1 MMLRMRVL
9 LLLGI
14 SLTVVNSESLADE
27 TSYASYSPAV
37 YVVAGL
43 LVVDVGVSLS
53 NGFSLSRGDPN
64 RLNGYFGLVTGTA
77 SLGLVAA
84 NLAMEDDEDLRNG
97 FALMM
102 GTAGTASLVLGV
114 LNIKQARLASAETA
128 EISKITVF
136 PSLSAEKGQGYR
148 IGVDVNITF

>member
-9 LLLGI
+9 VLLGI
-14 SLTVVNSESLADE
+14 LLMVVNSESLADE

-43 LVVDVGVSLS
+43 FVADIGVSLS
-53 NGFSLSRGDPN
+53 NGFSLSRGEPN
-64 RLNGYFGLVTGTA
+64 RLNGYFGVVTGIA

-84 NLAMEDDEDLRNG
+84 NFAMEDDEDLRNG

-114 LNIKQARLASAETA
+114 LNIKQARLAGAETA
-128 EISKITVF
+128 EVSKITVY
-136 PSLSAEKGQGYR
+136 PSLSAKRDLGYR
-148 IGVDVNITF
+148 IGVNVDITF